1 MPELQQT
8 VGRYEIL
15 RELGR
20 GGMATVYL
28 ARQIDLDRAVA
39 LKELGALSTS
49 DPSFARRFLRE
60 ARLAGSLSHPNIVTV
75 YEYFADGGTPYIA
88 MEYVENGT
96 LRPHVG
102 RMSLAEIGGVLE
114 AVLSGLALAEQRHIV
129 HRDLKP
135 ENLLVTADGRVKI
148 SDFGIAKATNELR
161 TGAALTSTGVA
172 VGTPNYMAPEQ
183 ATAQGIG
190 PWTDLYSV
198 GIMAF
203 EFFVGRPPFGDT
215 ENALGVLLRQVN
227 ETIPAV
233 NDVDAGIDSRISDWI
248 ARMVAKEPA
257 DRPRSAAVAWDE
269 IDDTFLALLGPRWRR
284 HAALAPLSDVSSM
297 PPGPATPPPP
307 GAPIGPLTEAHL
319 GAPFDVAAPGFDP
332 REEYLSTVP
341 LDDPRLRATLPPRV
355 PAAATPAEIPAT
367 KRKGASRRLTKYVMV
382 TAALIAAVA
391 AVLSRSSSFKPAP
404 TASPNVAPITTAT
417 RTATVAPQ
425 ASVPTRAAKS
435 KPSTSAALKAEAKS
449 ANQLAVRYQSSASQV
464 GRVQGAR
471 VAGSP
476 TARLLA
482 ALRRTAAAYRAAAL
496 AATAGDVAG
505 YAAAIQTAGARRQEV
520 EAATAALRAASSKPT
535 QPTQPT
541 QPAQPVNPVQR
552 TPCSGDSVSDDPSDE
567 SC

>member
-1 MPELQQT
+1 MPDVMKT

-39 LKELGALSTS
+39 LKKLGALSAA
-49 DPSFARRFLRE
+49 DPSFAKRFLRE

-75 YEYFADGGTPYIA
+75 YDYFDYGGTPYIA
-88 MEYVENGT
+88 MEYFEHGT

-102 RMSLAEIGGVLE
+102 RMSLAQIGAVLEGVL
-114 AVLSGLALAEQRHIV
+114 AGLAGAEQRHIV

-148 SDFGIAKATNELR
+148 ADFGIAKATNELR
-161 TGAALTSTGVA
+161 SAAALTSTGVA

-198 GIMAF
+198 GVMAF

-215 ENALGVLLRQVN
+215 DNALGVLLRQVN
-227 ETIPAV
+227 ETIPSV
-233 NDVDAGIDSRISDWI
+233 NAIDPGIDARISDWI
-248 ARMVAKEPA
+248 ARMVAKEPV
-257 DRPRSAAVAWDE
+257 DRPRSAELAWDE

-284 HAALAPLSDVSSM
+284 QAGLSPLSGIPTL

-319 GAPFDVAAPGFDP
+319 GVPFDAYPPGLDSRKESVFG
-332 REEYLSTVP
+332 RVTAP
-341 LDDPRLRATLPPRV
+341 LDDPLQRAPLPPRV
-355 PAAATPAEIPAT
+355 PRAATRVEIPGT
-367 KRKGASRRLTKYVMV
+367 NPPRRGRRAAKYVMV

-391 AVLSRSSSFKPAP
+391 AVLGRTGSAERSQTAPAVPPTGAVTTIP
-404 TASPNVAPITTAT
+404 TA
-417 RTATVAPQ
+417 APQ
-425 ASVPTRAAKS
+425 TSPPTGVARS
-435 KPSTSAALKAEAKS
+435 KPSSQAPLTAEAKR
-449 ANQLAVRYQSSASQV
+449 ANELALQYQSSAAQI
-464 GRVQGAR
+464 GRLQGAR
-471 VAGSP
+471 VVGSP
-476 TARLLA
+476 TAQLVA
-482 ALRRTAAAYRAAAL
+482 ALRRTAATYRAAAT

-505 YAAAIQTAGARRQEV
+505 YAAAMQTATARRLEV
-520 EAATAALRAASSKPT
+520 QAATAALRAAPSNPPT
-535 QPTQPT
+535 QPSQSVP
-541 QPAQPVNPVQR
+541 R
-552 TPCSGDSVSDDPSDE
+552 SPCSGDSVSDDPSDE
-567 SC
+567 GC